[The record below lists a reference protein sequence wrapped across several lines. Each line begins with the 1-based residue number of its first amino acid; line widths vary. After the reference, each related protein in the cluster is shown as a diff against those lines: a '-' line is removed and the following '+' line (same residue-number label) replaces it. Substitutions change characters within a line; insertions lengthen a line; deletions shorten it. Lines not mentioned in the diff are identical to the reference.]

1 MGFRPARSSAPVP
14 LTIDLPPETL
24 AALRASAA
32 EHGRTL
38 ADEAAARLADGL
50 AVADGLAEQ
59 VPASAGASGRPDW
72 TGDPLAAAFSEKVAR
87 LRENP
92 DAFAA
97 GAPDPFVAALEAERA
112 AGSAARDAA

>member
-1 MGFRPARSSAPVP
+1 MP

-38 ADEAAARLADGL
+38 AAEAAARLTDGL
-50 AVADGLAEQ
+50 T
-59 VPASAGASGRPDW
+59 VPSPAGVPGRPDW
-72 TGDPLAAAFSEKVAR
+72 TGDPLAAALSEKVER
-87 LRENP
+87 LRADPE
-92 DAFAA
+92 AFAA